1 VQRGESRSNMNKG
14 ALAKEDDDDDDDDD
28 DEDFYD
34 RTNNDKVK
42 HTPFPL
48 LILSQYL
55 DV

>member
-14 ALAKEDDDDDDDDD
+14 ALAKEDDDDDDD